1 MLFSRPLAQSTRRP
15 VRNRRTWASLRN
27 VSLRKYEQK
36 NIRRGNSRY
45 YFKSSNRVLFLFI
58 IFNGYSSERLAIIVQ
73 VISWIIEVD
82 FQGGRCTVN
91 FVMFV
96 FNVFD
101 YSINSP
107 TFVNNYSQFSISG
120 ICTAK
125 GYAVSNMVVRQSEI
139 IVENGQ

>member
-1 MLFSRPLAQSTRRP
+1 M
-15 VRNRRTWASLRN
+15 
-27 VSLRKYEQK
+27 
-36 NIRRGNSRY
+36 
-45 YFKSSNRVLFLFI
+45 LFLFI

-73 VISWIIEVD
+73 VISWIIEVN

-107 TFVNNYSQFSISG
+107 TFVTITVNS
-120 ICTAK
+120 
-125 GYAVSNMVVRQSEI
+125 VSLVSALLKDMLLVI
-139 IVENGQ
+139 

>member
-1 MLFSRPLAQSTRRP
+1 M
-15 VRNRRTWASLRN
+15 
-27 VSLRKYEQK
+27 
-36 NIRRGNSRY
+36 
-45 YFKSSNRVLFLFI
+45 
-58 IFNGYSSERLAIIVQ
+58 Q

-125 GYAVSNMVVRQSEI
+125 GYAVSNMIARQSEI
-139 IVENGQ
+139 IIENGQ

>member
-1 MLFSRPLAQSTRRP
+1 MLLNRPLAQSTRRP

-125 GYAVSNMVVRQSEI
+125 GYAVSNMIARQSEI
-139 IVENGQ
+139 IIENGQ

>member
-1 MLFSRPLAQSTRRP
+1 M
-15 VRNRRTWASLRN
+15 
-27 VSLRKYEQK
+27 
-36 NIRRGNSRY
+36 
-45 YFKSSNRVLFLFI
+45 LFLFI

-125 GYAVSNMVVRQSEI
+125 GHAVSNMIVRQSEI

>member
-1 MLFSRPLAQSTRRP
+1 MLPSRPLAQSTRRP
-15 VRNRRTWASLRN
+15 VRNRRTGHPCGTLVCEN
-27 VSLRKYEQK
+27 TNKK

-45 YFKSSNRVLFLFI
+45 YFKSSNRVLFFFI
-58 IFNGYSSERLAIIVQ
+58 IFNGCSSEWLAIIVQ
-73 VISWIIEVD
+73 VISWIIELD

-125 GYAVSNMVVRQSEI
+125 RDMLLVI
-139 IVENGQ
+139 

>member
-1 MLFSRPLAQSTRRP
+1 MLLSRPLTQSTRRP
-15 VRNRRTWASLRN
+15 VRNRRTGHPCGTLVCEN
-27 VSLRKYEQK
+27 TEQK

-125 GYAVSNMVVRQSEI
+125 GYAVSNMIVRQSEI
-139 IVENGQ
+139 IIENGQ

>member
-1 MLFSRPLAQSTRRP
+1 MIISVHSYI
-15 VRNRRTWASLRN
+15 SI
-27 VSLRKYEQK
+27 Y
-36 NIRRGNSRY
+36 I
-45 YFKSSNRVLFLFI
+45 LFLFI